1 MNFIKHLHEA
11 FKILDNTEELKPV
24 HIALYMA
31 LFRHWNKN
39 RFKNPLGII
48 RDDLMEKAKI
58 NSITTYYKVMK
69 DLQRHRLLT
78 YLPSYNPYTG
88 TSIFMQVL
96 ATQKKKVPTSSI
108 RTPKNDELTG
118 EVYIYNKNNKTY
130 KHNNIDID
138 ENFKK
143 KATKKGSTPRPQKFA
158 IPTIDEVNHFFE
170 ESNSTKDEAFRFYNY
185 YSANGWLVGGKTAM
199 KDWHAAARNWIL
211 NSPNFRSQKTKST
224 GPGNLHVN
232 NDKNYAE
239 PL

>member
-1 MNFIKHLHEA
+1 MNFINHLNEA
-11 FKILDNTEELKPV
+11 FKILDHTEELKPV

-96 ATQKKKVPTSSI
+96 TSNKKKSATSSI
-108 RTPKNDELTG
+108 RKSKNDEQNG

-130 KHNNIDID
+130 KHNNISIED
-138 ENFKK
+138 NLKK
-143 KATKKGSTPRPQKFA
+143 NASKKGKPETAPRKIFVA
-158 IPTIDEVNHFFE
+158 PTLDEIALFFIEKNNSKE
-170 ESNSTKDEAFRFYNY
+170 EAERFYNY
-185 YSANGWLVGGKTAM
+185 YSSNGWLVGGKT
-199 KDWHAAARNWIL
+199 
-211 NSPNFRSQKTKST
+211 
-224 GPGNLHVN
+224 
-232 NDKNYAE
+232 
-239 PL
+239 